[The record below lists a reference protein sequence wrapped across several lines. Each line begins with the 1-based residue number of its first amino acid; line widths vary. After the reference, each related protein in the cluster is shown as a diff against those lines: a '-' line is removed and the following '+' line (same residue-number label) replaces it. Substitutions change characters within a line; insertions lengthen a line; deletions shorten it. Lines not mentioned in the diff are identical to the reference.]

1 MKITESYLKMFIR
14 QEIRA
19 LRQEGAKMDSLP
31 TADPVQII
39 GSLIHQNGFMN
50 ARESLEQMGFKVD
63 FVTEPLAMYMLEKD
77 GVKYAALNKKY
88 AEDPE
93 LVVGEIAIGKMS

>member
-19 LRQEGAKMDSLP
+19 LQEEGGADRNVEM
-31 TADPVQII
+31 I
-39 GSLIHQNGFMN
+39 GSMVHQHGFMN
-50 ARESLEQMGFKVD
+50 LREPLSQLGFKVD
-63 FVTEPLAMYMLEKD
+63 FVTSPVTMYMLEKD
-77 GVKYAALNKKY
+77 GVTYAALNKKY

-93 LVVGEIAIGKMS
+93 LVVGETAIGKMS